1 MHLAS
6 DSGDERS
13 DVGATSQARRVPS
26 LEINKPKTKKKI
38 EPGSQPE
45 LNGKKKEN
53 LAGDAKGKL
62 LTTGS
67 GKIKGQTGYVCGRSE
82 RANETG

>member
-1 MHLAS
+1 VHLAS

-26 LEINKPKTKKKI
+26 LEINKPKTKEKNRTGITTGI
-38 EPGSQPE
+38 EWE
-45 LNGKKKEN
+45 KKEN

-67 GKIKGQTGYVCGRSE
+67 GKIKGQTGCVCGRSE